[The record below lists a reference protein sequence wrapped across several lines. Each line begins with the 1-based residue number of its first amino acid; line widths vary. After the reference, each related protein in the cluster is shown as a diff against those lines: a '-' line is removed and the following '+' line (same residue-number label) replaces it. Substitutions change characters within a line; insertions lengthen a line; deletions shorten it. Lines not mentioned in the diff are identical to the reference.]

1 MCPGC
6 TPSMGKTASSG
17 HFTAYFATHTGACKQ
32 GLPLPLL
39 LPFPSHLQCYRL
51 QVWADELGKDRHN
64 SGQGRHCGHQC
75 HATEGGGGAHSTHTH
90 HPPTLC
96 PNTAHSHQSS
106 SHITLTPV
114 HGSVHKLEHS
124 GHNATQEWNEVGPNP
139 RHHLRQGAK
148 ACSCNLR
155 VSEKTAA
162 LSTPCH
168 YSKPCHIVRTSA
180 GTLCW
185 AKIPSKSLEIATKSF
200 VLVSAITLDASL
212 IHSIAAI

>member
-1 MCPGC
+1 M
-6 TPSMGKTASSG
+6 
-17 HFTAYFATHTGACKQ
+17 
-32 GLPLPLL
+32 
-39 LPFPSHLQCYRL
+39 
-51 QVWADELGKDRHN
+51 
-64 SGQGRHCGHQC
+64 
-75 HATEGGGGAHSTHTH
+75 
-90 HPPTLC
+90 
-96 PNTAHSHQSS
+96 
-106 SHITLTPV
+106 
-114 HGSVHKLEHS
+114 
-124 GHNATQEWNEVGPNP
+124 GPNL

-155 VSEKTAA
+155 VSEKTAT

-168 YSKPCHIVRTSA
+168 YSKPCHMVHVRTSA